1 MSGYIVRQCKCVEA
15 VRGGDGADIVG
26 TVKCVCNRSEQKVS
40 GGGCG
45 VGDDDDEMLAVAVDR
60 RVGTEVMSHGLCC
73 SGRPFL

>member
-1 MSGYIVRQCKCVEA
+1 
-15 VRGGDGADIVG
+15 VG